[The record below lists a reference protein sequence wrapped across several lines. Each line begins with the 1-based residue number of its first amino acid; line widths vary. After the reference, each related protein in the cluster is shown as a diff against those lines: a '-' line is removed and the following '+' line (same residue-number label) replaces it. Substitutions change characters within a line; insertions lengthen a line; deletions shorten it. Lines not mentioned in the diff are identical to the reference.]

1 MAHDSHL
8 FRDALTSQGDL
19 FRGSLAVGCLL
30 FLVFIILLLLWPPLA
45 ILFLIFVLFLFI
57 VK

>member
-30 FLVFIILLLLWPPLA
+30 FLVFIVLLLLWPPLA
-45 ILFLIFVLFLFI
+45 ILFLIFVRFSSS
-57 VK
+57 